1 MSRVEEIRRLRREAP
16 RSRFLRWS
24 GVALGALVV
33 ASWSD
38 TERWPFALF
47 RGQRVH
53 NLERFLERE
62 LVPYPLR
69 NGDRGPADLF
79 GWARDLFAAK
89 GGEATLSTLAI
100 SALAILLAAACAW
113 TLGPLAAR
121 NLSTARP
128 AEDLQG
134 KPESRAWR
142 AVRGATFALFVA
154 LRALPEYILAY
165 LLVALLGPGHAWP
178 AVLALGVHNAG
189 ILGRLS
195 AESVENLEPAPLQA
209 LRTSGARRSDLIVAA
224 VWPLSINRWLTYF
237 FYRFETCVRE
247 STALGML
254 GIASLGYW
262 ISDAQANHY
271 YDEVFFFVG
280 LSGLIVVVADFASAR
295 ARRSLREG
303 DKLR

>member
-1 MSRVEEIRRLRREAP
+1 MSRAQEIRRLRRAAP
-16 RSRFLRWS
+16 RSRFLRIS
-24 GVALGALVV
+24 SYALGVLVI
-33 ASWSD
+33 ASWADGS
-38 TERWPFALF
+38 RRPFALLQ
-47 RGQRVH
+47 GQRLE
-53 NLERFLERE
+53 NLERFLDRE

-69 NGDRGPADLF
+69 DSSWGP
-79 GWARDLFAAK
+79 RDLFAWA
-89 GGEATLSTLAI
+89 GELFTTRGAEATLATLAI
-100 SALAILLAAACAW
+100 SGLAILLAAALAW
-113 TLGPLAAR
+113 TLAPFAAR
-121 NLSTARP
+121 NLSTRRP
-128 AEDLQG
+128 AEDLEG
-134 KPESRAWR
+134 RPESRIWR
-142 AVRGATFALFVA
+142 AVHGGVFALFIA

-165 LLVALLGPGHAWP
+165 LLIALVGPGTAWP
-178 AVLALGVHNAG
+178 AVLALAIHNAG

-209 LRTSGARRSDLIVAA
+209 LRYSGARRSDLIVAA
-224 VWPLSINRWLTYF
+224 VWPLSIGRWLTYF

-303 DKLR
+303 GKF

>member
-1 MSRVEEIRRLRREAP
+1 MSRAAEIRRLRRGAP
-16 RSRFLRWS
+16 RSRFLRAS
-24 GVALGALVV
+24 ALALCALVV
-33 ASWSD
+33 AAWSNSA
-38 TERWPFALF
+38 RWPFALF
-47 RGQRVH
+47 GGQRAA

-69 NGDRGPADLF
+69 EGSFGPADLWN
-79 GWARDLFAAK
+79 WATDLFAKK
-89 GGEATLSTLAI
+89 GLEATLATLAI

-113 TLGPLAAR
+113 TLAPFAAR
-121 NLSTARP
+121 NISTARP
-128 AEDLQG
+128 AEDLG
-134 KPESRAWR
+134 GARDSRAWR
-142 AVRGATFALFVA
+142 ALRAAVFALFIA

-165 LLVALLGPGHAWP
+165 LLIALLGPGNAWP
-178 AVLALGVHNAG
+178 AVLALAIHNAG

-195 AESVENLEPAPLQA
+195 AESVENLEPAPLQS
-209 LRTSGARRSDLIVAA
+209 LRTSGSRRSDLIIAA
-224 VWPLSINRWLTYF
+224 VWPLSIGRWLTYF

-280 LSGLIVVVADFASAR
+280 LSGSIVVLADFASAR

-303 DKLR
+303 G